1 MTIVLLQ
8 YGWVLHS
15 WFNVIGFYSQIYNLP
30 VLMIYILL
38 ENPSSLGGHNIE
50 YNDYNDPA

>member
-1 MTIVLLQ
+1 MV
-8 YGWVLHS
+8 
-15 WFNVIGFYSQIYNLP
+15 GFYIHDSMWLDFIAKFYNLL

-50 YNDYNDPA
+50 YNDYNDLA

>member
-50 YNDYNDPA
+50 YNDYSDPA